1 MNNSEL
7 DDYEREALAK
17 EKQLRTEKAVRAIVD
32 DLQGRS
38 GLGNEWDN
46 IDDVIKTEIVETW
59 ERIVLHAFTKFAP

>member
-1 MNNSEL
+1 M
-7 DDYEREALAK
+7 DDYLDRCKQEDLAK
-17 EKQLRTEKAVRAIVD
+17 EKRLRTEKAVRAIVD

-46 IDDVIKTEIVETW
+46 IDDFVKAEIVETW